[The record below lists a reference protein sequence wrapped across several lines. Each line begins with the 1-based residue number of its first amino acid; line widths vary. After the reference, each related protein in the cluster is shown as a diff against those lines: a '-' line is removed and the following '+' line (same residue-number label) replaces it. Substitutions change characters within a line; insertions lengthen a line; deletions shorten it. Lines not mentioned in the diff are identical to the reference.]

1 MISKLIK
8 FVCQTSFTSDVT
20 QGFYWFY
27 YEYPTGLPDLNDGLA
42 KTMTNAIR
50 ASGGGVPVIGTA
62 LEMSTFVHIRWGWIA
77 LPAVVVLM
85 TGAFLGAAMWRSRST
100 RTKLWK
106 SSALAML
113 FHGLDG
119 DTRKRALDSDSLR
132 FVKVRLDDEGSG
144 PHADGGR
151 LLRI

>member
-1 MISKLIK
+1 
-8 FVCQTSFTSDVT
+8 
-20 QGFYWFY
+20 
-27 YEYPTGLPDLNDGLA
+27 
-42 KTMTNAIR
+42 MTNAIR
-50 ASGGGVPVIGTA
+50 ASGGGVPVRGTA
-62 LEMSTFVHIRWGWIA
+62 YEMSTFVHIRWGWIT
-77 LPAVVVLM
+77 LPATVVLM
-85 TGAFLGAAMWRSRST
+85 TGAFLAAAMLKSRTT

-132 FVKVRLDDEGSG
+132 KVKVRLDDDGVRSQG
-144 PHADGGR
+144 GGR

>member
-1 MISKLIK
+1 
-8 FVCQTSFTSDVT
+8 
-20 QGFYWFY
+20 
-27 YEYPTGLPDLNDGLA
+27 
-42 KTMTNAIR
+42 MTNAMR
-50 ASGGGVPVIGTA
+50 ASGGGVPVLGTA
-62 LEMSTFVHIRWGWIA
+62 YEMRTYVHIRWGWIA

-85 TGAFLGAAMWRSRST
+85 TGAFLASAMLRSRTT

-119 DTRKRALDSDSLR
+119 DTRKKALDSDSLR
-132 FVKVRLDDEGSG
+132 KVKVRLGEDGSRSPDEGG
-144 PHADGGR
+144 Q